1 MRFSI
6 LIGCAVFATACLF
19 ALSSATH
26 SFPLL
31 EGSAFVLVFGGSLG
45 ALFVWFDPVQLK
57 WFSRYVREAMVR
69 KSQSRHSLAS
79 DLLKIS
85 EAYRTRSAELDALLS
100 QASPFLKECVSLLRD
115 GLVEESELGLV
126 LRARVETQV
135 KWREEFAGRIK
146 SFAQVPTALGIVGA
160 LFALYQ
166 VIESAASGLS
176 HDAVLGAMTFGF
188 VSLFYGILLGT
199 FVLGALSRNL
209 IENARAFRL
218 THALIALGCRLMA
231 ARSNAVLFAE
241 ELNSHLAPED
251 RIDWKEIVSSRSAA

>member
-6 LIGCAVFATACLF
+6 LIGCVVFALACLY
-19 ALSSATH
+19 ALTSASH
-26 SFPLL
+26 SLPLL
-31 EGSAFVLVFGGSLG
+31 ESSAFVLVFGGSLG
-45 ALFVWFDPVQLK
+45 ALFVWFDHMQLK
-57 WFSRYVREAMVR
+57 WFARYVRETWTHQP
-69 KSQSRHSLAS
+69 QSRYALAS
-79 DLLKIS
+79 ELLRIS
-85 EAYRTRSAELDALLS
+85 EAYRTRSPELDNLLS
-100 QASPFLKECVSLLRD
+100 QASPFLNECVSLLRD
-115 GLVEESELGLV
+115 GLVDESELGLV

-135 KWREEFAGRIK
+135 KWREEFAGRLK

-176 HDAVLGAMTFGF
+176 HEVILGAMTFGF
-188 VSLFYGILLGT
+188 VSLFYGIMLGT
-199 FVLGALSRNL
+199 FVMGALSRNL

-218 THALIALGCRLMA
+218 THALVGLGCRLMA

-251 RIDWKEIVSSRSAA
+251 RINWKDVVSTRSAA